1 MAASEHETSPPL
13 ACQVAAASA
22 DASPVPSATAWAAAA
37 PPRASR
43 HGHDEATSQLQLQAQ
58 EAPVPRLEPLFTL
71 LTNATTRTTVHPRVR
86 YVFADDDLSA
96 LTDAPAVD
104 ECGRPMR
111 TLVVDLA
118 PPCPP
123 PRQAAA
129 SSSSLHGRASQLA
142 PAGPLPLAL
151 PSWSSS
157 SLPRDVHSGGWTVAG
172 AASLSPD
179 FAVTDARLC
188 DAALQSPGGPASST
202 AAAGAPVLR
211 VEGVEREPVDGRP
224 PALSASASASGALAL
239 SRQDMDTLADEFR
252 RRVGIL
258 RGVAVE
264 AHRRSAALAR
274 LHDEQQQH
282 HQLQTQHELLLHKE
296 QHLHEHNHDLKHDEK
311 AT

>member
-1 MAASEHETSPPL
+1 MAASEHEASPPL
-13 ACQVAAASA
+13 ASDGAAASPP
-22 DASPVPSATAWAAAA
+22 DASPAPSATASAAA
-37 PPRASR
+37 PPASPS
-43 HGHDEATSQLQLQAQ
+43 GHDEAKSLLQLQAQ
-58 EAPVPRLEPLFTL
+58 EEPVPQLEPLFTL
-71 LTNATTRTTVHPRVR
+71 LTNATTKTTVHPRVR
-86 YVFADDDLSA
+86 YIFADDDLSA
-96 LTDAPAVD
+96 LTDAPTVD

-118 PPCPP
+118 PPCLP
-123 PRQAAA
+123 PRHV
-129 SSSSLHGRASQLA
+129 SSSSHDRASQLA
-142 PAGPLPLAL
+142 PGPPPLAL

-157 SLPRDVHSGGWTVAG
+157 SLPRDAHSGGWTVAG

-188 DAALQSPGGPASST
+188 DPALHSHSQPGSATEAG
-202 AAAGAPVLR
+202 GAPVLR
-211 VEGVEREPVDGRP
+211 VEGVEREPVDGRS
-224 PALSASASASGALAL
+224 AGLSASASASGALAL

-264 AHRRSAALAR
+264 AHRRSTALAR

-282 HQLQTQHELLLHKE
+282 QLQTQHELPQHKE
-296 QHLHEHNHDLKHDEK
+296 QHLQKQNNDLKHDES